1 MHGRPRPSRLGL
13 LTLAALLGALPGWG
27 AAGEDAPVR
36 LGVVSFY
43 NPRSMYVKYQPL
55 VDYLSEQTGEPWALA
70 VSASYQEAVDDL
82 CTGRV
87 ALAYLGPL
95 SYVRAHTRCGAEPLL
110 RLQTQ
115 GSDVF
120 YSDVLVRSDSP
131 FESLQ
136 DLAGH
141 RIGFGD
147 TLSTSSHLVPR
158 AMLLDAG
165 LEPGRDF
172 TCHYFGQHERAARA
186 VLMGEVEA
194 CGVRDVIGE
203 LFLHR
208 GLRRL
213 ARSGPIPAYPWVTPP
228 GSSRSERDALS
239 TVLLRF
245 PGRARPRRSEERWD
259 LELTGGFT
267 IAADADYDMVRRLAE
282 RVFGPTALTQ
292 PRGELQC
299 P

>member
-1 MHGRPRPSRLGL
+1 VHGRLSSSRLGL
-13 LTLAALLGALPGWG
+13 LALVALLAALSGRGATGD
-27 AAGEDAPVR
+27 DAPTR

-55 VDYLSEQTGEPWALA
+55 VDYLSEQSGEQWELS
-70 VSASYQEAVDDL
+70 VSASYQEAVDEL
-82 CTGRV
+82 CDGRV
-87 ALAYLGPL
+87 ALSYLGPL
-95 SYVRAHTRCGAEPLL
+95 SYVRAHAQCGAEPLL
-110 RLQTQ
+110 RLRTR

-120 YSDVLVRSDSP
+120 HSDILVRSDSP
-131 FESLQ
+131 FESLE

-147 TLSTSSHLVPR
+147 ALSTSSHLVPR
-158 AMLLDAG
+158 AMLQDAG
-165 LEPGRDF
+165 LEAGRDIE
-172 TCHYFGQHERAARA
+172 CRYFGQHEGAARA

-213 ARSGPIPAYPWVTPP
+213 ARSGPIPAYPWVAPP
-228 GSSRSERDALS
+228 DSSRGERDALS
-239 TVLLRF
+239 DVLLRF
-245 PGRARPRRSEERWD
+245 PGEARPRRSEERWD

-267 IAADADYDMVRRLAE
+267 PAGDADYDVVRRLAE
-282 RVFGPTALTQ
+282 RVFGPTALTR
-292 PRGELQC
+292 PRGDLQC
-299 P
+299 H

>member
-1 MHGRPRPSRLGL
+1 MPGRPSPSRLGL
-13 LTLAALLGALPGWG
+13 FAFAALLGALSGRG
-27 AAGEDAPVR
+27 TASDDAPSR

-55 VDYLSEQTGEPWALA
+55 VDYLSEHTGGPWELA
-70 VSASYQEAVDDL
+70 VSASYQEAVDEL
-82 CTGRV
+82 CAGRV

-95 SYVRAHTRCGAEPLL
+95 SYARAHAECGAEPLL
-110 RLQTQ
+110 RLQTR

-120 YSDVLVRSDSP
+120 HSDILVRSDSP
-131 FESLQ
+131 FESLE

-147 TLSTSSHLVPR
+147 VLSTSSHLVPR
-158 AMLLDAG
+158 AMLQSAG
-165 LEPGRDF
+165 LEAGRDVA
-172 TCHYFGQHERAARA
+172 CRYFGQHERAARA

-194 CGVRDVIGE
+194 CGVRDVIGD

-213 ARSGPIPAYPWVTPP
+213 ARSGPIPAYPWVVPP
-228 GSSRSERDALS
+228 DSSGRDREALAA
-239 TVLLRF
+239 VLVRF
-245 PGRARPRRSEERWD
+245 PGRAQPRRSEERWD

-267 IAADADYDMVRRLAE
+267 AAADADYDVVRRLAE
-282 RVFGPTALTQ
+282 RVFGPTALTR
-292 PRGELQC
+292 PRGDLQC
-299 P
+299 H